1 MQKSD
6 AKLLAELKR
15 IEGSATETLLRTAQ
29 LRDSMEGEELAQ
41 VSAWVTALGQV
52 IRRLYGERSEQ
63 FATFSKAVAT
73 QNFYNLHS
81 NWRNHIAILL
91 GLAKGI
97 THEVEAGLLAD
108 LRSLMQA
115 EVFTDFLEMGEYL
128 LQEGYKDAAA
138 VLIGAVLE
146 DTLRKLSARSSLPLD
161 GINGKPLTMEPLNSQ
176 LAVAQAYSK
185 LEQKQVTTWAHLR
198 NKAAHGQYQE
208 YGKEQVEMMLL
219 FVQRFCAE
227 HMQ

>member
-1 MQKSD
+1 MQPSD
-6 AKLLAELKR
+6 AKLLAEIKR
-15 IEGSATETLLRTAQ
+15 IETSAAQTLLRTAR
-29 LRDSMEGEELAQ
+29 LSTSMEGEELAE
-41 VSAWVTALGQV
+41 VSTWVTALGQV

-73 QNFYNLHS
+73 QNFYHLHS
-81 NWRNHIAILL
+81 NWRDHIAILL
-91 GLAKGI
+91 GLVKGI
-97 THEVEAGLLAD
+97 KHDIETGLLAD

-146 DTLRKLSARSSLPLD
+146 DALRKLSARASLPLD
-161 GINGKPLTMEPLNSQ
+161 GANGKPLTMEPLNSQ
-176 LAVAQAYSK
+176 LAAAQAYSK
-185 LEQKQVTTWAHLR
+185 LVQKQVTTWAHLR
-198 NKAAHGQYQE
+198 NKAAHGQYLE
-208 YGKEQVEMMLL
+208 YGNEQVEMMLL
-219 FVQRFCAE
+219 FVQSFCAE